1 MAHLTFIHGISNK
14 PAAEELHRIWRG
26 ALLNAAS
33 PLDLDAEGVTSE
45 MVYWA
50 DVLYAEPMPEG
61 ELESAADT
69 LEISVGDTE
78 EVTIPTA
85 GDPLERAWIEAMSD
99 RIGVDPK
106 TGETLASDNT
116 NLEGDGEGAGTMAD
130 DLERIPLPGF
140 VKDRFIKRFLRDVHH
155 YLFNTEITPRPGE
168 KFWVQDEIRNRF
180 VDAVKRGDT
189 QSSPHIVVSHSMGTV
204 IAYDCLKRV
213 ADCPKVD
220 ALITLGSPLGIDE
233 VQDKLKPEWSRN
245 EGFPTDKVAGD
256 WLNVFDPK
264 DVVSRLDPHLGNDY
278 RKAGT
283 DVVDDQRQNHD
294 GLWTHS
300 LDKYFRGPVVS
311 SRLKSMLG
319 L

>member
-14 PAAEELHRIWRG
+14 PAAEELHRIWRA

-61 ELESAADT
+61 ELESAAGT
-69 LEISVGDTE
+69 LEISVSDTE
-78 EVTIPTA
+78 EVAIPTA

-99 RIGVDPK
+99 RIGLDPK
-106 TGETLASDNT
+106 TGETLEGDNT
-116 NLEGDGEGAGTMAD
+116 ILEGDGGSTGTMAD

-155 YLFNTEITPRPGE
+155 YLFNAEITPRPGE
-168 KFWVQDEIRNRF
+168 TFWVQDEIRDRF

-245 EGFPTDKVAGD
+245 EGFPTDKVAGE

-264 DVVSRLDPHLGNDY
+264 DVVSRLDPHLANDY

>member
-26 ALLNAAS
+26 ALLNASS

-69 LEISVGDTE
+69 LEISVSDTE
-78 EVTIPTA
+78 EVAIPTA

-106 TGETLASDNT
+106 TGEMLEGDNS
-116 NLEGDGEGAGTMAD
+116 NLEGNGGSAGTMAD

-155 YLFNTEITPRPGE
+155 YLFNAEITPRPGE
-168 KFWVQDEIRNRF
+168 TFWVQHEIRDRF
-180 VDAVKRGDT
+180 VDAVKRGAT
-189 QSSPHIVVSHSMGTV
+189 QSNPHIVVSHSMGTV

-213 ADCPKVD
+213 AGCPKVD

-264 DVVSRLDPHLGNDY
+264 DVVSRLDPHLANDY

-283 DVVDDQRQNHD
+283 DVVDDQRQKHD

-300 LDKYFRGPVVS
+300 LEKYFRGPVVS